1 MTMNDNEHNQSGSSY
16 PTTMNTSSDL
26 FSSAEKSQLDSFLD
40 NFNSTDE
47 THSNSLPG
55 PYNSEGGR
63 NDHYSTV
70 TPASPTPVLL
80 SPPFS
85 RNSTFGQQHI
95 QTLPILDG
103 QQQHTY
109 RKQSTDN
116 SNNKREMDDNGTHPL
131 DIKKYRLLLDDSTST
146 SAVPN
151 PGSSSAF
158 TSSTDPDHPFT
169 AMDGTSSSSST
180 TTPPPSSSSIPTAT
194 ATTKPKGSGRGRKPA
209 HELLSD
215 DQKKANHIASEQKR
229 RANIRIGF
237 DQLVGIVPNLSECQ
251 RSESLILHK
260 SADYIRQL
268 VETKNSLRDRVRELQ
283 TALGEVPDEDSSE
296 GEMDYGF

>member
-1 MTMNDNEHNQSGSSY
+1 MTMNDNEHNQSNSSY
-16 PTTMNTSSDL
+16 PTTMNSSNDL

-47 THSNSLPG
+47 TRSNSLPG
-55 PYNSEGGR
+55 RYNSEGGG
-63 NDHYSTV
+63 NDHYPTV
-70 TPASPTPVLL
+70 APASPTPVLL

-103 QQQHTY
+103 QQQHQQQSTY

-116 SNNKREMDDNGTHPL
+116 NNNNNKREMDDNGTHPL

-151 PGSSSAF
+151 PGSSSYTF
-158 TSSTDPDHPFT
+158 TTDPDHPFT
-169 AMDGTSSSSST
+169 TMDGTASST
-180 TTPPPSSSSIPTAT
+180 TPPPPSSSSSPIS
-194 ATTKPKGSGRGRKPA
+194 TKPKGSGRGRKPA